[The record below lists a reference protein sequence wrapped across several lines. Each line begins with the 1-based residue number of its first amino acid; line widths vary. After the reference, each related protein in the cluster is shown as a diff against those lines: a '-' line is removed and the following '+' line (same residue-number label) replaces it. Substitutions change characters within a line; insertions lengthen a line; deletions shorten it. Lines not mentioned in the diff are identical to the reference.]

1 MEVFQL
7 REVLIIDVNVMT
19 LCIFFSFLEISQFIF
34 EED

>member
-1 MEVFQL
+1 VEFFQL

-19 LCIFFSFLEISQFIF
+19 LLIFSFLEFSQFIF